1 MNNRRAVQQ
10 MAPNSKRDVR
20 KMNWNAGSIAICLSF
35 IDAEASWPKTGHASG
50 AKNPLIQAIEFVA
63 MVILSQSLSASTV

>member
-20 KMNWNAGSIAICLSF
+20 KVNFNKIEIMNKSILFPA
-35 IDAEASWPKTGHASG
+35 A
-50 AKNPLIQAIEFVA
+50 
-63 MVILSQSLSASTV
+63 VILLGMLLGQTVYGENPGGVVRN